1 MQSDGM
7 TSTTEFSA
15 EEFELLA
22 YLLEEEGT
30 IDDRQVIPR
39 RDPQAEIP
47 LSFAQER
54 LWFLDQWEPGNPAYN
69 LLFAARVKGD
79 LQVAAFERS
88 LNEILQRHEALRT
101 TFQVVDG
108 QPRQIIAPALNLP
121 LSMIDLSSLP
131 HDEQHGALQQHIA
144 RHSQQR
150 FDLATGPLLRM
161 DLLRLSPHEHL
172 FLLTIHHIIFDGWSI
187 GVFLRELTLLY
198 EAFVKD
204 QPVPLHE
211 LPIQYAD
218 FAIWQRAWLQGDVLQ
233 QQLSYWQRQLDGS
246 LPVLEL
252 PTDYPR
258 PPVMTHEGSF
268 REQLFPA
275 ALSRR
280 LHALSQTE
288 GATLF
293 MTLLA
298 AFYVLLFR
306 YTGQTDLL
314 VGSPIANRAFV
325 DLEPLV
331 GFFLNTLVLRADLS
345 GNGSFRGLLHQVR
358 ETTLEAYAHQNVPFE
373 QLVEELRP
381 PRDRAHTPIFQVMFI
396 LQNMP
401 IADHGQRE
409 LEVAFE
415 RVDKGAAKF
424 DLTLSLNDTI
434 EGLRVMAEYKTDLF
448 AATTIDRLLGHYQT
462 LLEAI
467 AVDLDQPIAAL
478 PLLTATERQQILAWN
493 ETPRPPTEHVCIHQL
508 FEVQAAR
515 TPDATALV
523 HEGAQLSYRELNE
536 RANQLAHH
544 LLARGVRPEER
555 IGLCLARS
563 VELIV
568 GVLGVLKAGC
578 AYVPLDPNYPSERL
592 QFMVADAQ
600 VNLLLTH
607 QATPADAV
615 TPWFAGAVVDL
626 LADAEPIRRQPTTNP
641 EA

>member
-1 MQSDGM
+1 M
-7 TSTTEFSA
+7 TSITDFSA
-15 EEFELLA
+15 EEFELLG

-30 IDDRQVIPR
+30 IDDRQVIR
-39 RDPQAEIP
+39 SRDPHAEIP

-54 LWFLDQWEPGNPAYN
+54 LWFLDQWDPGNPAYN

-79 LQVAAFERS
+79 LQVDAFKRS
-88 LNEILQRHEALRT
+88 LNEILRRHEALRT
-101 TFQVVDG
+101 TFRVVDG
-108 QPRQIIAPALNLP
+108 QPHQIIAPTLELP
-121 LSMIDLSSLP
+121 LSVIDLSPLP
-131 HDEQHGALQQHIA
+131 HAEQHVALQQHVA
-144 RHSQQR
+144 EHSRQR
-150 FDLATGPLLRM
+150 FDLATGRLLRA
-161 DLLRLSPHEHL
+161 DLLRLDPHEHL

-187 GVFLRELTLLY
+187 GVFLRELTVLY
-198 EAFVKD
+198 EAFVKGRPSPLPPL
-204 QPVPLHE
+204 PV
-211 LPIQYAD
+211 QYAD
-218 FAIWQRAWLQGDVLQ
+218 FAIWEREWLQGDVLE
-233 QQLSYWQRQLDGS
+233 QQLGYWQRQLDGN

-252 PTDYPR
+252 PGDYPR

-306 YTGQTDLL
+306 YTGEADLL

-345 GNGSFRGLLHQVR
+345 GNGSFRRLLHQVR
-358 ETTLEAYAHQNVPFE
+358 DTTLEAYAHQNVPFE

-401 IADHGQRE
+401 APEHGQRE

-424 DLTLSLNDTI
+424 DLTLSLNDTPD
-434 EGLRVMAEYKTDLF
+434 GLRVMAEYKTDLF
-448 AATTIDRLLGHYQT
+448 AATTIDRLLGHYHT

-467 AVDLDQPIAAL
+467 AVDIEQPISRL
-478 PLLTATERQQILAWN
+478 PLLTDAERQQILAWN
-493 ETPRPPTEHVCIHQL
+493 ETPRPLRETACIHHL
-508 FEVQAAR
+508 FEAQVER
-515 TPDATALV
+515 TPDAIALV
-523 HEGAQLSYRELNE
+523 FEDAQLTYRELNR

-544 LLARGVRPEER
+544 LRTLGVQPEER
-555 IGLCLARS
+555 IGLCVERS
-563 VELIV
+563 VEQIV
-568 GVLGVLKAGC
+568 GVLGVLKAGA
-578 AYVPLDPNYPSERL
+578 AYLPLDPHYPIDRL
-592 QFMVADAQ
+592 QFMVTDAH
-600 VNLLLTH
+600 VRRLLTR
-607 QATPADAV
+607 QMTPADAM
-615 TPWFAGAVVDL
+615 TAWFPGSVVDL
-626 LADAEPIRRQPTTNP
+626 LADADQIRRQPATNP
-641 EA
+641 SVT